1 MGVLEGGA
9 FAGALGGGTLGAGDT
24 LGKVFSCTAF
34 GGTVL
39 GCRVLPGVLRFLAGV
54 LGVFAGVLGGLPT
67 DFGGRPNFFGGGLK
81 SFSTSFSSVSS
92 ISDPRRCPGR
102 DLFLFP
108 RRAPPSSGLFC
119 ISVRGFTTA
128 WNKVS

>member
-9 FAGALGGGTLGAGDT
+9 FAGALGGGTLGDT
-24 LGKVFSCTAF
+24 LGKVFSVTAF

-81 SFSTSFSSVSS
+81 SFSTSTFSSVSS
-92 ISDPRRCPGR
+92 ISDPRRCPGK

-119 ISVRGFTTA
+119 NSVRGLTTA
-128 WNKVS
+128 WNRVS